1 MDIKKAKNQLRLQ
14 IQKERITELIKK
26 INILIRTKQNEM
38 KERFVLNRR
47 KINAKDDIASFFK

>member
-26 INILIRTKQNEM
+26 INILIRAKQNEM